1 MLGIL
6 KNNKITKWP
15 IDVNDLRQQNPNTSF
30 PEDIS
35 GLDLSSFN
43 VVTIEEVVKP
53 SYDAKTQKIT
63 EGEPVLDSGKW
74 KQTWS
79 VTSLTSDE
87 ITANNNNLW
96 TGIRS
101 VRDELLA
108 ECDWRACSDRTMSE
122 DWKTYRQALRDI
134 TTQSDPYNIT
144 WPTIPS

>member
-6 KNNKITKWP
+6 KDNKITKWP
-15 IDVNDLRQQNPNTSF
+15 IDVIDLRQQNPNTSF

-43 VVTIEEVVKP
+43 VVTIEKVAKP
-53 SYDAKTQKIT
+53 SFDAKTQKIT
-63 EGEPVLDSGKW
+63 EGDPVLDSGKW
-74 KQTWS
+74 KQAWT

-96 TGIRS
+96 IGIRS

-134 TTQSDPYNIT
+134 TTQSDPFNIT
-144 WPTIPS
+144 WPTKPS

>member
-6 KNNKITKWP
+6 KDNKITQWP
-15 IDVNDLRQQNPNTSF
+15 IDVIDLRKENPNTSF

-43 VVTIEEVVKP
+43 VVTIEEVAK
-53 SYDAKTQKIT
+53 SSFDAKTQKIT
-63 EGEPVLDSGKW
+63 EGDPVLDSGKW
-74 KQTWS
+74 KQTWT

-87 ITANNNNLW
+87 ITTNNNSQW
-96 TGIRS
+96 SGVRG

-122 DWKTYRQALRDI
+122 AWKTYRQSLRDI

-144 WPTIPS
+144 WPTVPS

>member
-1 MLGIL
+1 MLGL
-6 KNNKITKWP
+6 LEDNKITKWP
-15 IDVNDLRQQNPNTSF
+15 LDVIDLRVKYPNTSF
-30 PEDIS
+30 PDDIS
-35 GLDLSSFN
+35 STDLTN
-43 VVTIEEVVKP
+43 YGVITIQEVSQP
-53 SYDAKTQKIT
+53 SYDRKTQKIA
-63 EGEPVLDSGKW
+63 ESDPVLDGETW
-74 KQTWS
+74 KQNWI

-87 ITANNNNLW
+87 IAARDSEHW
-96 TGIRS
+96 IGIRR

>member
-6 KNNKITKWP
+6 KDNKITKWP
-15 IDVNDLRQQNPNTSF
+15 IDVIDLRKEYPNTSF
-30 PEDIS
+30 PENLT

-43 VVTIEEVVKP
+43 VVTVEEVARP
-53 SYDAKTQKIT
+53 SYNTQNQKIA
-63 EGEPVLDSGKW
+63 EGDPVLDGETW
-74 KQTWS
+74 KQNWI

-87 ITANNNNLW
+87 ITINTNSQW
-96 TGIRS
+96 SSVRG

>member
-53 SYDAKTQKIT
+53 SFDAKTQKIT

>member
-15 IDVNDLRQQNPNTSF
+15 IDVIDLRKEYPNTSF
-30 PEDIS
+30 PENLS

-53 SYDAKTQKIT
+53 SFDAKTQKIT
-63 EGEPVLDSGKW
+63 EGDPVLDSGKW
-74 KQTWS
+74 KQNWI

-87 ITANNNNLW
+87 ITINNNNQW
-96 TGIRS
+96 SSVRG